1 MSCASD
7 TSDCGFEASSTGE
20 PASIKAGLDDSQD
33 QVDDVEKTAPP
44 GDHGPVSISLIRIS
58 SEKMK
63 NIYAM
68 EDSAPSADPEPAS
81 ISVPLSRGPSQ
92 DIKKSSQAEEGT
104 ASRIAQ
110 LDPLRPVDDNF
121 VLSPSGISNSNTPV
135 DEV

>member
-7 TSDCGFEASSTGE
+7 TSDCGFEASSTAE
-20 PASIKAGLDDSQD
+20 PASIKAGSDDSQD

-58 SEKMK
+58 SEEMK

-81 ISVPLSRGPSQ
+81 IAVPLSRRTISRYKE
-92 DIKKSSQAEEGT
+92 IFSS
-104 ASRIAQ
+104 
-110 LDPLRPVDDNF
+110 
-121 VLSPSGISNSNTPV
+121 
-135 DEV
+135 